1 MHGFPLRILAASDLF
16 GAILMHREQ
25 EAPLSESE
33 DWSYGG
39 RRIGS
44 GFRSSAPRQVSFD
57 RRELNAIL
65 RVYGSKVV
73 DGEWRDYAIDHL
85 EDRAVFSIFRRSS
98 EMPMYRVEKIPA
110 LARKQGAYR
119 IVAATGLI
127 LRRGHELVQVLRI
140 LDRPRLSLVGA

>member
-1 MHGFPLRILAASDLF
+1 M
-16 GAILMHREQ
+16 
-25 EAPLSESE
+25 SESE
-33 DWSYGG
+33 DWSFGG

-44 GFRSSAPRQVSFD
+44 GLRPSAPRQVSFD

-65 RVYGSKVV
+65 RVYGRKVAE
-73 DGEWRDYAIDHL
+73 GEWRDYAIDHL
-85 EDRAVFSIFRRSS
+85 EDRAVFSIFRRAS

-119 IVAATGLI
+119 IVAPTGLI
-127 LRRGHELVQVLRI
+127 LKRGHELAQVLRI